1 MASRLETLMKTFSLK
16 EIILFVLF
24 ILYVVFEIPTPELIA
39 SYVDTPVGMI
49 VVLFLCLYS
58 FMFFHPLL
66 GIVALFVG
74 YELVRRSAKVNN
86 RVPMILYTPTQAKKD
101 AEMAAMQPPKEK
113 TLEEEMVE
121 QMAPIGKSSMITY
134 TVSDYKPIADD
145 THGATLI

>member
-1 MASRLETLMKTFSLK
+1 MASKLESLMKTFSLK
-16 EIILFVLF
+16 EMILFVLF
-24 ILYVVFEIPTPELIA
+24 ILYIVFDIPTPEIIA
-39 SYVDTPVGMI
+39 SYVDTPVGMV
-49 VVLFLCLYS
+49 VVLLLCLYS
-58 FMFFHPLL
+58 FLFFHPLI

-74 YELVRRSAKVNN
+74 YELVRRSGKANN

-101 AEMAAMQPPKEK
+101 AEIAAMQPPNEK

-134 TVSDYKPIADD
+134 TVSDYKPVAGD

>member
-1 MASRLETLMKTFSLK
+1 M
-16 EIILFVLF
+16 ILFVLF
-24 ILYVVFEIPTPELIA
+24 ILYIVFDIPTPEIIA
-39 SYVDTPVGMI
+39 SYVDTPVGMV
-49 VVLFLCLYS
+49 VVLLLCLYS
-58 FMFFHPLL
+58 FLFFHPLI

-74 YELVRRSAKVNN
+74 YELVRRSGKANN

-101 AEMAAMQPPKEK
+101 AEIAAMQPPNEK

-134 TVSDYKPIADD
+134 TVSDYKPVAGD

>member
-1 MASRLETLMKTFSLK
+1 MASRLESLMKTFSLK
-16 EIILFVLF
+16 EMILFVLF
-24 ILYVVFEIPTPELIA
+24 ILYIVFDIPTPEIIA

-49 VVLFLCLYS
+49 VVLLLCLYS
-58 FMFFHPLL
+58 FLFFHPLI

-74 YELVRRSAKVNN
+74 YELVRRSGKVNN
-86 RVPMILYTPTQAKKD
+86 RVPMILHTPSQVKRD
-101 AEMAAMQPPKEK
+101 AEIAAMQPPNEK

-134 TVSDYKPIADD
+134 TVSDYKPVASD